1 MRNWLRRVGKQP
13 TPLGVKSWVPT
24 ERGRFSV
31 SNLCAKGFSFYG
43 GGPFMIETLHLE
55 QYVLPEGISPDDSVV
70 ATYLFRSREK
80 DILQRVATMAAEQTT
95 GTWIQVP
102 GETTQLKERH
112 QGKVLGIWEVP
123 DYEADRQISGEERT
137 Q

>member
-1 MRNWLRRVGKQP
+1 M
-13 TPLGVKSWVPT
+13 T
-24 ERGRFSV
+24 
-31 SNLCAKGFSFYG
+31 
-43 GGPFMIETLHLE
+43 ETLYLE
-55 QYVLPEGISPDDSVV
+55 QYVLPEGISPDDYVV

-102 GETTQLKERH
+102 GETNQLKERH

-123 DYEADRQISGEERT
+123 DYETDRQISR
-137 Q
+137 